1 MYTEKK
7 RQSPIE
13 FFKDSVLDVD
23 AINFWL
29 QHANRLWS
37 VNQALGKIVEKKTIT
52 QDMVSIKIQVNRH
65 FKMGIAGQH
74 HPIFIEING
83 RRYERTYSLTQLDDK
98 HVQLAVKKVAGG
110 EVSTWLIEQVKKGDV
125 IAFGEP
131 YGDMQSAASPDDV
144 VLLAAGSG
152 ITPMYSLVHYW
163 AQHKHLLA
171 KPVTLLYWV
180 KTEQDAAFKAE
191 FEALAQRFPKF
202 KFKVFFTQA
211 EQADARLNQ
220 ADVESIANLGNSTI
234 YACGPS
240 GFVAHAEQLF
250 AQAKVFSGEAFSLSP
265 MINNDV
271 GFVKITLSRSNQV
284 INIPKGQAI
293 LPSLEQQNIK
303 PNFGCRMG
311 VCNKCVCKKIE
322 GGTKNLVNGLENTE
336 PNAQL
341 KICVNSAQSDLTI
354 DL

>member
-1 MYTEKK
+1 MYIEKK
-7 RQSPIE
+7 RQSPIQ
-13 FFKDSVLDVD
+13 FFTDSVLDSK
-23 AINFWL
+23 AIDFWL

-37 VNQALGKIVEKKTIT
+37 VHQSLGKIVDK
-52 QDMVSIKIQVNRH
+52 QDTAQEMVSLKIKVNRH
-65 FKMGIAGQH
+65 FKMGVAGQH
-74 HPIFIEING
+74 HPIFVEING

-98 HVQLAVKKVAGG
+98 HVQLTVKKVAAGR
-110 EVSTWLIEQVKKGDV
+110 VSTWLIEQAKNGDV

-131 YGDMQSAASPDDV
+131 YGEMQSSASPDDV

-163 AQHKHLLA
+163 AQNKHLLA

-180 KTEQDAAFKAE
+180 KTAQDAAFKAE
-191 FEALAQRFPKF
+191 FEAIATRYPKF
-202 KFKVFFTQA
+202 KFKIFYTQA

-220 ADVESIANLGNSTI
+220 ADVEGVKDLSNSQV

-250 AQAKVFSGEAFSLSP
+250 AKAKVFYGEAFSLSP
-265 MINNDV
+265 VVNQDV
-271 GFVKITLSRSNQV
+271 GFVKLTLSRSNKV

-293 LPSLEQQNIK
+293 LPSLEQQNIH
-303 PNFGCRMG
+303 PSFGCRMG
-311 VCNKCVCKKIE
+311 VCNKCVCKKVE

-336 PNAQL
+336 PNTQL